1 MASDQKQQ
9 EVSGMSKRVS
19 RMVGIAAVVC
29 LALVAGSSAAVII
42 DDQFLDGSLDDGSNA
57 GETDVQW
64 YFYGGGRAWVV
75 GTDNTAPL
83 SGSTMANTGG
93 SMANTDAIAQWSGF
107 TLNGNGDWLE
117 VSYDMRFAA
126 TPASGKYNILRLF
139 NSNGTKYTQDELGAG
154 ITDYTADDDGYW
166 IQQADTSTAST
177 NGLQVRKYTNGTM
190 SVTILTNSTAWANT
204 NSHASTL
211 RVTRLASGMQVDYW
225 IDNAKTTYI
234 DTSPPTYTFDTMTI
248 RNNGGAK
255 PGLFHVDNVLVT
267 TIPEPSTL
275 ALFALLW
282 PLAMFRRRF
291 SKRRG

>member
-1 MASDQKQQ
+1 
-9 EVSGMSKRVS
+9 MSKRVS

-64 YFYGGGRAWVV
+64 YFY
-75 GTDNTAPL
+75 
-83 SGSTMANTGG
+83 TGG

-234 DTSPPTYTFDTMTI
+234 DTSPPTYTFDTMPI